1 MEEGKW
7 GWTNYVISCTLACGS
22 YEISLLTSMNCVNLY
37 KFVASFP
44 CDFRVS
50 RTPDLLWQFREK
62 GAAYMLVF
70 MVLFFFFPVLSC
82 ALQCTRLCSNGARS
96 PEATNIWPRATEIFL
111 RAQPWMYL
119 RKFALSRILSY
130 DDITCF
136 LACWLGNFFTT
147 SLNQISSLLTLSILS
162 KIPLITTV
170 SSSEQFSAL

>member
-7 GWTNYVISCTLACGS
+7 GWTNCVISCTLVCGS
-22 YEISLLTSMNCVNLY
+22 YEISLMTSMNRVNLY

-44 CDFRVS
+44 SDFRVS
-50 RTPDLLWQFREK
+50 CTPDLLWQFREK

-70 MVLFFFFPVLSC
+70 MVFFFFSSC
-82 ALQCTRLCSNGARS
+82 FELCI
-96 PEATNIWPRATEIFL
+96 T
-111 RAQPWMYL
+111 MYL
-119 RKFALSRILSY
+119 RKFALPRILSH

-136 LACWLGNFFTT
+136 LAHWLVNFSTI

-162 KIPLITTV
+162 KITLITTV

>member
-7 GWTNYVISCTLACGS
+7 GWTNYVISWTLLCGS
-22 YEISLLTSMNCVNLY
+22 YEISLMTSMNRVNLY

-44 CDFRVS
+44 SDFRVS
-50 RTPDLLWQFREK
+50 HTPDLLWQFREK

-70 MVLFFFFPVLSC
+70 MVLFCFFSSC
-82 ALQCTRLCSNGARS
+82 FELCI
-96 PEATNIWPRATEIFL
+96 T
-111 RAQPWMYL
+111 MYL
-119 RKFALSRILSY
+119 RKFALSRILSHH
-130 DDITCF
+130 DITCF

-170 SSSEQFSAL
+170 SPSKQFSAL

>member
-44 CDFRVS
+44 SDFRVS
-50 RTPDLLWQFREK
+50 RTPDFLWQFRCSLYVGVY
-62 GAAYMLVF
+62 GA
-70 MVLFFFFPVLSC
+70 FFFFLFSC
-82 ALQCTRLCSNGARS
+82 FELCI
-96 PEATNIWPRATEIFL
+96 TV
-111 RAQPWMYL
+111 YL
-119 RKFALSRILSY
+119 RKFTLPRIPSHH
-130 DDITCF
+130 DITCF

-147 SLNQISSLLTLSILS
+147 YLNQISSLLTLSILS

>member
-44 CDFRVS
+44 SDFRVS
-50 RTPDLLWQFREK
+50 HTPDLLWQFREK

-70 MVLFFFFPVLSC
+70 MVLFFFFSC
-82 ALQCTRLCSNGARS
+82 FELCI
-96 PEATNIWPRATEIFL
+96 T
-111 RAQPWMYL
+111 MYL

>member
-7 GWTNYVISCTLACGS
+7 GWTNYVISCTLVCGS
-22 YEISLLTSMNCVNLY
+22 YEISLMTSMNRVNLY

-44 CDFRVS
+44 SDFRVS
-50 RTPDLLWQFREK
+50 CTPDLLWQFREK

-70 MVLFFFFPVLSC
+70 MVFFFSSC
-82 ALQCTRLCSNGARS
+82 FELCIA
-96 PEATNIWPRATEIFL
+96 
-111 RAQPWMYL
+111 MYH
-119 RKFALSRILSY
+119 RKFALPRILSHH
-130 DDITCF
+130 DITCF
-136 LACWLGNFFTT
+136 LAHWLGNFSTT